1 MFEAT
6 SLWDPVFSVEINIV
20 YLISY
25 IREVKNTLVLVTVVL
40 VSSFCSRYFPPVSA
54 FVIISFLFI
63 GTDYGLLEK
72 STDSIVSKYTD
83 IDGYFKN
90 ITLPVPVYQN
100 PDFLI
105 SVLRLTPLS
114 SHKPFVSCIAI
125 CADGSYYKFAFN
137 TKGECTRD
145 TYAQFLQ
152 MTDGD

>member
-6 SLWDPVFSVEINIV
+6 SFWDPVFSVEINTL
-20 YLISY
+20 YMISC
-25 IREVKNTLVLVTVVL
+25 IREVKNTLVLVTIVL
-40 VSSFCSRYFPPVSA
+40 VSSFCSRYFPPASA
-54 FVIISFLFI
+54 FFIISFLFF
-63 GTDYGLLEK
+63 GTDYGLLQK
-72 STDSIVSKYTD
+72 NTDSIVSKYTG
-83 IDGYFKN
+83 IDGHFIN
-90 ITLPVPVYQN
+90 ITLPVPVYKNQ
-100 PDFLI
+100 DILI
-105 SVLRLTPLS
+105 SLLRLSPLS